1 MTPLREG
8 GVRCDFDG
16 CATSMIFRVV
26 LAVVDQLGA
35 AADVDLGTLESFD
48 VPLDECI
55 SALATHQVEAAFVT
69 LTGDRLVIDFRLRVA
84 DGALDSGFLGDGG
97 EVVESFFE
105 VESSQDPPNVRL
117 TAPVG

>member
-1 MTPLREG
+1 VTPPRQD
-8 GVRCDFDG
+8 GVRCDFEG

-35 AADVDLGTLESFD
+35 AADVDLVTLESLD

-55 SALATHQVEAAFVT
+55 SALATHHVEAASVS
-69 LTGDRLVIDFRLRVA
+69 LTGDRLVIDFWLSSM
-84 DGALDSGFLGDGG
+84 DEPLDPGFLGDGG
-97 EVVESFFE
+97 ELVESFFE
-105 VESSQDPPNVRL
+105 VESSQDPPTVRL